1 MNQNKNLPKSVPSWF
16 EGDVYEEGG
25 KAQNRLSGESIEL
38 NALELSIYDLIEG
51 SKMFIEIKYSTD
63 MSDERT
69 IPFQK
74 SIREGK
80 LWFSD
85 NNPKAYK
92 ILFEQVE
99 NNSLISIN
107 DDETTDVGIVTH
119 YKGQPFSGIL
129 FNLYWDGSIRVEYE
143 MINGLKHGKH
153 KKFYLN
159 GQIES
164 ESLYVRDKK
173 HGLSIENH
181 ENGNIS
187 EKSLFKNGLYHGEV
201 SYYYENGKIELM
213 ENYLEDKLNG
223 ESKTWNING
232 WLEGVET
239 YANDKKHGDCI
250 EYYENGKI
258 KTSKTYQHGSLLNV
272 ITYDEKG
279 AETISETK
287 PEPLTNQ
294 TDADMTA
301 NLSPVN
307 DWKDFLLSLT
317 GLSEMDNKNLLNI
330 KFDIF
335 FCKTSFVDDDGEEV
349 FFADEM
355 QIKTLHKDEED
366 GKWYEGDQIYFPD
379 LICGDDTD
387 NNYETYIVVNTPAAN
402 PELADGWSN
411 SGEMT
416 LDETIDFLEKLK
428 VLDYELLA
436 DDDKHNFKYF
446 SLSKINQTKN

>member
-1 MNQNKNLPKSVPSWF
+1 MNQNKNSPKSVPSWF

-38 NALELSIYDLIEG
+38 NALELSIYDFIEG
-51 SKMFIEIKYSTD
+51 SKMFIEISYSND

-69 IPFQK
+69 IPLQK

-99 NNSLISIN
+99 NNSLIRIN

-129 FNLYWDGSIRVEYE
+129 FNLYWDGRIRVEYE
-143 MINGLKHGKH
+143 MLNGLKHGKH
-153 KKFYLN
+153 KKLYLN

-164 ESLYVRDKK
+164 DSLYVRDKK
-173 HGLSIENH
+173 HG
-181 ENGNIS
+181 
-187 EKSLFKNGLYHGEV
+187 V
-201 SYYYENGKIELM
+201 
-213 ENYLEDKLNG
+213 
-223 ESKTWNING
+223 
-232 WLEGVET
+232 
-239 YANDKKHGDCI
+239 CI

-279 AETISETK
+279 TETISETK

-307 DWKDFLLSLT
+307 DWKNFLLSLT
-317 GLSEMDNKNLLNI
+317 GLSEMDDKNLLDI

-335 FCKTSFVDDDGEEV
+335 FCKTSFVDDDGV
-349 FFADEM
+349 QIFFADEM

-366 GKWYEGDQIYFPD
+366 GEWYEGDQIYFPD

-387 NNYETYIVVNTPAAN
+387 NNFETYIIVNTPAAN
-402 PELADGWSN
+402 AELADGWSN

-416 LDETIDFLEKLK
+416 LDETIDFLENLK
-428 VLDYELLA
+428 VLDYELLP
-436 DDDKHNFKYF
+436 DDEKHNFKYF
-446 SLSKINQTKN
+446 SSSKINSTKN